1 MVRVREIS
9 EDAMLMALKM
19 EEKATA
25 KKCRR
30 RHFPRSW
37 KRQEK
42 RFSSRVSGGIVFL
55 LTSWFYAV
63 RPILTYNLQKYKIIK
78 IVLV

>member
-1 MVRVREIS
+1 MRDEGGGVRVREIS

-25 KKCRR
+25 KKAGESFPT
-30 RHFPRSW
+30 FPRSW

-55 LTSWFYAV
+55 LTYHDF
-63 RPILTYNLQKYKIIK
+63 TQ
-78 IVLV
+78 